1 MRHGHRRKPPGTAT
15 PSAYRHRASR
25 RLYTNLVGTLVSV
38 LARISLLRSGRTS
51 ETLHELPDQQRD
63 SDQEQIRNES
73 TYNHHMR
80 AEQSAYKAEQYGKR
94 SRHRDCDP

>member
-1 MRHGHRRKPPGTAT
+1 MYAALNPGTGADHS
-15 PSAYRHRASR
+15 PAP
-25 RLYTNLVGTLVSV
+25 V
-38 LARISLLRSGRTS
+38 RTS
-51 ETLHELPDQQRD
+51 KTLQELPDQQRD

-73 TYNHHMR
+73 TDNHHMR